1 MQLRQH
7 SCVLLGQVDPTT
19 LYFAHWIV
27 MTLLLLSLNE
37 DSGLSFTVSNL
48 LHSIFNDGKSF
59 KHKIKD
65 GRREKY
71 NSDAYEEGES

>member
-7 SCVLLGQVDPTT
+7 SCVLLGRVDPTT

-27 MTLLLLSLNE
+27 MTLLLLSLKE

-71 NSDAYEEGES
+71 NSYGYEESES